1 MQRQI
6 AINDEAV
13 HVHWAD
19 PFSNVWLSLPH
30 DRNEGILDTEQ
41 GRRHKEITS
50 FVRNNALSHLC
61 PLQYNTEGTGGE
73 QSIDSSSGGI
83 YPFIKIYQFIHAV
96 GYRPV

>member
-19 PFSNVWLSLPH
+19 PFSNVWLPLPH

-73 QSIDSSSGGI
+73 QSIR
-83 YPFIKIYQFIHAV
+83 AV
-96 GYRPV
+96 V